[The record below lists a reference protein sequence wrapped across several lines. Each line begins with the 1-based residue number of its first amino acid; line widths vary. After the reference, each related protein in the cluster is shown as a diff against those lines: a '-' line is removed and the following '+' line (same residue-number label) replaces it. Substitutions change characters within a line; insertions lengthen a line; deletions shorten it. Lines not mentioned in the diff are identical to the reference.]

1 MQEFALIFRPGRPVE
16 AAALPGRNTA
26 ALDWARLRARHPA
39 PAGLTGFVIL
49 RWHAFQPHAG
59 MLPSADAALAR
70 AAQFIPA

>member
-1 MQEFALIFRPGRPVE
+1 MAGRTRIVVT
-16 AAALPGRNTA
+16 GVR
-26 ALDWARLRARHPA
+26 RARHPA